1 MPATVRVVKIVEIP
15 FNKFIGV
22 EKVILLRKAIMRIQ
36 SLLKQM
42 TLAALAL
49 VFAISCSRS
58 TPNVNS
64 SPEARTPS
72 SFRVAMLTTGSKD
85 NQSWDQACF
94 EGLNLI
100 KNKFNAE
107 VDITDSIDGEN
118 SEPTIRKYAQ
128 SRYDLVIAA
137 SGAYSKAAEKV
148 AKEFPRTKF
157 ALITTHPGNN
167 RNLGA
172 VAFRSGEVGYLAGAL
187 AAIKTKS
194 NKVGYIV
201 GEPYPVYKE
210 EEALFRRGVKATN
223 PSVQAST
230 AFLNSWVDTEKAI
243 KIATDMVASGVD
255 VLTFNA
261 GEAGLAALKAVSQKP
276 GVFVIGRTKDQ
287 YEVAPGKVLTSVL
300 QDIPN
305 LVLNVAVLTQ
315 QGRWEG
321 KLYKF
326 GLKEKIYDFAPFR
339 GSLTSQEEDT
349 FKTIR
354 EAVTT
359 GKIDVS
365 P

>member
-1 MPATVRVVKIVEIP
+1 MRAKVRGVKIVEIP
-15 FNKFIGV
+15 FNKFLGV

-42 TLAALAL
+42 TLVALAL
-49 VFAISCSRS
+49 FFAISCSRS

-64 SPEARTPS
+64 SPEASTSS
-72 SFRVAMLTTGSKD
+72 SFKVAMVTVGSKD
-85 NQSWDQACF
+85 NNSWAQSCF

-100 KNKFNAE
+100 KDKFNAQ
-107 VDITDSIDGEN
+107 VDFTGLDSEQ
-118 SEPTIRKYAQ
+118 SEAAIRKYAQ
-128 SRYDLVIAA
+128 SGYDLVIAA
-137 SGAYSKAAEKV
+137 GGGYAKAAEKV
-148 AKEFPRTKF
+148 AKQFPRTKF

-172 VAFRSGEVGYLAGAL
+172 VAFRSGEVGYLTGAL
-187 AAIKTKS
+187 AAMKTKS

-230 AFLNSWVDTEKAI
+230 AFLNSWVDTEKAT

-255 VLTFNA
+255 VLAFNA
-261 GEAGLAALKAVSQKP
+261 DEAGLAALKAVTQKP
-276 GVFVIGRTKDQ
+276 GVFVIGWAKDQ
-287 YEVAPGKVLTSVL
+287 YELAPGKVLTSVL

-339 GSLTSQEEDT
+339 GTLTSQEEDA

>member
-1 MPATVRVVKIVEIP
+1 MRARVRVVKIVEIP

-36 SLLKQM
+36 SLFKQM

-49 VFAISCSRS
+49 FFALSCSRS
-58 TPNVNS
+58 TPNVSS
-64 SPEARTPS
+64 SPEATTSS
-72 SFRVAMLTTGSKD
+72 SFRVAMLTTGSKEK
-85 NQSWDQACF
+85 NSWDQACF

-100 KNKFNAE
+100 KDKFNAQ
-107 VDITDSIDGEN
+107 VDFIGHIDAEH
-118 SEPTIRKYAQ
+118 SEAAIRKYAQ
-128 SRYDLVIAA
+128 SGYDLVIAA
-137 SGAYSKAAEKV
+137 SGAYPKAAEKV

-157 ALITTHPGNN
+157 ALLTTHPGNN
-167 RNLGA
+167 KNLGA
-172 VAFRSGEVGYLAGAL
+172 VAFRSGEVGYLTGAL
-187 AAIKTKS
+187 AAMKTKS

-223 PSVQAST
+223 PSVQAPT
-230 AFLNSWVDTEKAI
+230 AFLNTWSDTDKAT
-243 KIATDMVASGVD
+243 KVATDMVASGVD
-255 VLTFNA
+255 VLVING
-261 GEAGLAALKAVSQKP
+261 GEAGLAALKAVTQKP
-276 GVFVIGRTKDQ
+276 GVFVIGWAKDQ
-287 YEVAPGKVLTSVL
+287 YELARGKVLTSVL

-339 GSLTSQEEDT
+339 GTLTSQEEDT

>member
-1 MPATVRVVKIVEIP
+1 MKIGEIP

-36 SLLKQM
+36 SLFKQM
-42 TLAALAL
+42 TLVALAL
-49 VFAISCSRS
+49 FFAIGCNRS

-64 SPEARTPS
+64 SPEASTSS
-72 SFRVAMLTTGSKD
+72 SFRVALVATGPKD
-85 NQSWDQACF
+85 NNSWDQACF

-100 KNKFNAE
+100 KDKYNAR
-107 VDITDSIDGEN
+107 VDFTGSID
-118 SEPTIRKYAQ
+118 SEHSEAVIRKYAQ
-128 SRYDLVIAA
+128 SGYDLVIAC
-137 SGAYSKAAEKV
+137 SGAYIKAAEKV

-157 ALITTHPGNN
+157 ALVTTYPGNN
-167 RNLGA
+167 QNLGA
-172 VAFRSGEVGYLAGAL
+172 VAFRSGEVGYLTGAL
-187 AAIKTKS
+187 AAMKTKS

-223 PSVQAST
+223 PSVQPST
-230 AFLNSWVDTEKAI
+230 AFLNSWSDTDKAT
-243 KIATDMVASGVD
+243 KVATDMVASGVD
-255 VLTFNA
+255 VLAINA
-261 GEAGLAALKAVSQKP
+261 DEAGFAALKAVTQKP
-276 GVFVIGRTKDQ
+276 GVFVIGWSKDQ
-287 YEVAPGKVLTSVL
+287 YELAPGKVLTSVL

-339 GSLTSQEEDT
+339 GTLTSQEEDT

-354 EAVTT
+354 DAVTT
-359 GKIDVS
+359 GQIDVS

>member
-1 MPATVRVVKIVEIP
+1 
-15 FNKFIGV
+15 
-22 EKVILLRKAIMRIQ
+22 MRIQ
-36 SLLKQM
+36 SLFKQM
-42 TLAALAL
+42 TVAAITLF
-49 VFAISCSRS
+49 FAICCSRS

-64 SPEARTPS
+64 SPEANTSS
-72 SFRVAMLTTGSKD
+72 SFRVAMVTTGSKD
-85 NQSWDQACF
+85 NHSWDQACF

-100 KNKFNAE
+100 KNKFNAQ
-107 VDITDSIDGEN
+107 VDFTGLDREH
-118 SEPTIRKYAQ
+118 SEAAIRKYAQ
-128 SRYDLVIAA
+128 SGYDLVIAA
-137 SGAYSKAAEKV
+137 SGGYAKAAEKV

-172 VAFRSGEVGYLAGAL
+172 VAFRSGEVGYLTGAL
-187 AAIKTKS
+187 AAMKTKS

-201 GEPYPVYKE
+201 GAAYPVYKE

-230 AFLNSWVDTEKAI
+230 AFLNSWIDTDKAI
-243 KIATDMVASGVD
+243 KVATEMVASGVD
-255 VLTFNA
+255 VLTINA
-261 GEAGLAALKAVSQKP
+261 GEAGLVALKAVSQKP

-300 QDIPN
+300 EDIPN

-339 GSLTSQEEDT
+339 GTLTSQEEDT

>member
-1 MPATVRVVKIVEIP
+1 MRARVRVVKIVEIP

-22 EKVILLRKAIMRIQ
+22 EKVILLRKAIMQIQ
-36 SLLKQM
+36 SLFKQM
-42 TLAALAL
+42 TLVALAL
-49 VFAISCSRS
+49 FFAISCSRS

-64 SPEARTPS
+64 SPEASTSS
-72 SFRVAMLTTGSKD
+72 SFRVALVTRGPKD
-85 NQSWDQACF
+85 NNSWAQACF

-100 KNKFNAE
+100 KNKFNAQ
-107 VDITDSIDGEN
+107 VDFTGLDGEH
-118 SEPTIRKYAQ
+118 SEVAIRKYAQ
-128 SRYDLVIAA
+128 SGYDLVIVANGGYA
-137 SGAYSKAAEKV
+137 KAAEKV

-157 ALITTHPGNN
+157 ALVTTHPGNN

-172 VAFRSGEVGYLAGAL
+172 VAFRSGEVGYLTGAL
-187 AAIKTKS
+187 AAMKTKS
-194 NKVGYIV
+194 HKVGYIV
-201 GEPYPVYKE
+201 GAPYPVYKE

-230 AFLNSWVDTEKAI
+230 AFLNTWSDTDKAT
-243 KIATDMVASGVD
+243 KVATDMVASGVD
-255 VLTFNA
+255 VLVINA
-261 GEAGLAALKAVSQKP
+261 DEAGLAALKAVTQKP
-276 GVFVIGRTKDQ
+276 GVFVIGWTKDQ
-287 YEVAPGKVLTSVL
+287 YELAPGKVLTSVL

-315 QGRWEG
+315 KGRWEG

-326 GLKEKIYDFAPFR
+326 GIKEKIYDFAPFR

>member
-1 MPATVRVVKIVEIP
+1 MRARVRVLKIVEIA

-36 SLLKQM
+36 SFLKQM
-42 TLAALAL
+42 TLVALAL
-49 VFAISCSRS
+49 FFAISCSRS

-64 SPEARTPS
+64 APEASTSS
-72 SFRVAMLTTGSKD
+72 SFRVALVVTGSKD
-85 NQSWDQACF
+85 KNSWAQACF

-100 KNKFNAE
+100 KDKFNAQ
-107 VDITDSIDGEN
+107 VDFTGLDGED
-118 SEPTIRKYAQ
+118 SEAALRKYAQ
-128 SRYDLVIAA
+128 SGYDLVIAA
-137 SGAYSKAAEKV
+137 SGGYIKAAEKV
-148 AKEFPRTKF
+148 AKEFPQTKF
-157 ALITTHPGNN
+157 ALVTTYPGNN
-167 RNLGA
+167 QNLGA
-172 VAFRSGEVGYLAGAL
+172 VAFRSGEVGYLTGAL
-187 AAIKTKS
+187 AAMKTKS

-201 GEPYPVYKE
+201 GAAYPVYKE

-230 AFLNSWVDTEKAI
+230 AFLNSWIDTDKAT
-243 KIATDMVASGVD
+243 KVATDMVASGVD
-255 VLTFNA
+255 VLTINA
-261 GEAGLAALKAVSQKP
+261 DEAGLAALKAVTQKP
-276 GVFVIGRTKDQ
+276 GVLVIGWAKDQ
-287 YEVAPGKVLTSVL
+287 YELAPGKVLTSVL

-315 QGRWEG
+315 EGRWEG

-339 GSLTSQEEDT
+339 GSLTSQEEDN

-354 EAVTT
+354 DAVTT
-359 GKIDVS
+359 GQIDVS

>member
-1 MPATVRVVKIVEIP
+1 MRSRVRAVKIVEIAL
-15 FNKFIGV
+15 NKFIEV

-49 VFAISCSRS
+49 FFAIGCSRS

-64 SPEARTPS
+64 SPEASTSS
-72 SFRVAMLTTGSKD
+72 SFRVAMVTIGPKD
-85 NQSWDQACF
+85 NNSWAQGCF

-100 KNKFNAE
+100 KDKFNAQ
-107 VDITDSIDGEN
+107 VDFTDNIDGEH
-118 SEPTIRKYAQ
+118 SEAAIRKYAQ
-128 SRYDLVIAA
+128 SGYGLVIAC

-167 RNLGA
+167 KNLGA
-172 VAFRSGEVGYLAGAL
+172 VAFRSGEVGYLTGAL
-187 AAIKTKS
+187 AAMKTKS

-201 GEPYPVYKE
+201 GAPYPVYKE

-223 PSVQAST
+223 PSVQPST
-230 AFLNSWVDTEKAI
+230 AFLNTWSDTDKAT
-243 KIATDMVASGVD
+243 KVATDMVASGVD
-255 VLTFNA
+255 VLTINA
-261 GEAGLAALKAVSQKP
+261 DEAGLAALKAVTQKP
-276 GVFVIGRTKDQ
+276 GVFVIGWAKDQ
-287 YEVAPGKVLTSVL
+287 YELAPGKVLTSVL

-305 LVLNVAVLTQ
+305 LVLNAVVLTQ

-326 GLKEKIYDFAPFR
+326 GLREKIYDFAPFR

>member
-1 MPATVRVVKIVEIP
+1 MRARVIVVKIVEIP
-15 FNKFIGV
+15 FNKFIGG
-22 EKVILLRKAIMRIQ
+22 EKVILLRKAIMQIQ
-36 SLLKQM
+36 SLFKQM

-49 VFAISCSRS
+49 FFAISCSRS

-64 SPEARTPS
+64 SPEASTSS
-72 SFRVAMLTTGSKD
+72 SFRVAMVVPGSKD
-85 NQSWDQACF
+85 DNSWVQGCF

-100 KNKFNAE
+100 KDKFNAQ
-107 VDITDSIDGEN
+107 VDFTENIDDEDSEAA
-118 SEPTIRKYAQ
+118 IRKYAQ
-128 SRYDLVIAA
+128 SGYDLVIAA
-137 SGAYSKAAEKV
+137 SGGYIKAAEKV

-157 ALITTHPGNN
+157 ALVTTYPGNN
-167 RNLGA
+167 QNLGA
-172 VAFRSGEVGYLAGAL
+172 VAFRSGEVGYLTGAL
-187 AAIKTKS
+187 AAMKTKS

-201 GEPYPVYKE
+201 GAAYPVYKE

-223 PSVQAST
+223 SSVQAST
-230 AFLNSWVDTEKAI
+230 AFLNSWVDTEKAT
-243 KIATDMVASGVD
+243 KVATEMVASGVD
-255 VLTFNA
+255 VLTINA
-261 GEAGLAALKAVSQKP
+261 DEAGLAALKAVTQKP
-276 GVFVIGRTKDQ
+276 GVLVIGWAKDQ
-287 YEVAPGKVLTSVL
+287 YELAPSKVLTSVL

-339 GSLTSQEEDT
+339 GSLTSQEEET

>member
-1 MPATVRVVKIVEIP
+1 MRARVRVVKIVEIP

-36 SLLKQM
+36 SLFKQI
-42 TLAALAL
+42 TLVAVALFFAL
-49 VFAISCSRS
+49 SCSRS

-64 SPEARTPS
+64 SPEASTSS
-72 SFRVAMLTTGSKD
+72 SFRVALVVTGSKD
-85 NQSWDQACF
+85 NNSWAQACF

-100 KNKFNAE
+100 KDKFNAQ
-107 VDITDSIDGEN
+107 VDFTGLDNEDSEAAL
-118 SEPTIRKYAQ
+118 RKYAQ
-128 SRYDLVIAA
+128 SGYDLVIAA
-137 SGAYSKAAEKV
+137 SGGYIKAAEKV
-148 AKEFPRTKF
+148 AQEFPRTKF
-157 ALITTHPGNN
+157 ALFTTYPGNN
-167 RNLGA
+167 KNLGA
-172 VAFRSGEVGYLAGAL
+172 VAFRSGEVGYLTGAL
-187 AAIKTKS
+187 AAMKTKS

-201 GEPYPVYKE
+201 GAPYPVYKE

-230 AFLNSWVDTEKAI
+230 AFLNSWIDTDQATKV
-243 KIATDMVASGVD
+243 ATDMVASGVD
-255 VLTFNA
+255 VLTINA
-261 GEAGLAALKAVSQKP
+261 DEAGLAALKAVTQKP
-276 GVFVIGRTKDQ
+276 GVFVIGWAKDQ
-287 YEVAPGKVLTSVL
+287 YEQAPGKVLTSVL

-339 GSLTSQEEDT
+339 GTLTSQEEDT

>member
-1 MPATVRVVKIVEIP
+1 MRAKVRVVKIVEIP
-15 FNKFIGV
+15 LNKFIGV
-22 EKVILLRKAIMRIQ
+22 EKVILLRKAIMQIQ
-36 SLLKQM
+36 SLFKQM
-42 TLAALAL
+42 TLVALAL
-49 VFAISCSRS
+49 FFAISCSRS

-64 SPEARTPS
+64 SPEASTSS
-72 SFRVAMLTTGSKD
+72 SFRVAMVTIGPKD
-85 NQSWDQACF
+85 NHSWAQSCF

-100 KNKFNAE
+100 KDKFNAE
-107 VDITDSIDGEN
+107 VDFTDKIDGEH
-118 SEPTIRKYAQ
+118 SEAAIRKYAQ
-128 SRYDLVIAA
+128 SGYDLVIAA
-137 SGAYSKAAEKV
+137 SGAYAKAAEKV

-172 VAFRSGEVGYLAGAL
+172 VAFRSGEVGYLTGAL
-187 AAIKTKS
+187 AAMKTKS
-194 NKVGYIV
+194 HKVGYIV
-201 GEPYPVYKE
+201 GAPYPVYKE

-230 AFLNSWVDTEKAI
+230 AFLNTWSDTDKAT
-243 KIATDMVASGVD
+243 KVATDMVASGVD
-255 VLTFNA
+255 VLAFNA
-261 GEAGLAALKAVSQKP
+261 DEAGLAALKAVTQKP
-276 GVFVIGRTKDQ
+276 GVFVIGWGKDQ
-287 YEVAPGKVLTSVL
+287 YKLAPGKVLTSVL
-300 QDIPN
+300 EDIPN
-305 LVLNVAVLTQ
+305 LVLNAAVLTQ

-339 GSLTSQEEDT
+339 GTLTSQEEDT

>member
-1 MPATVRVVKIVEIP
+1 
-15 FNKFIGV
+15 
-22 EKVILLRKAIMRIQ
+22 MRIQ
-36 SLLKQM
+36 SLFKKM
-42 TLAALAL
+42 TLATLAL

-58 TPNVNS
+58 TPNVDS
-64 SPEARTPS
+64 SPEASTSS
-72 SFRVAMLTTGSKD
+72 SFRVALVTTGPKD
-85 NQSWDQACF
+85 NNSWDQACF

-100 KNKFNAE
+100 KDKFNAQ
-107 VDITDSIDGEN
+107 VDFIGHIDAEH
-118 SEPTIRKYAQ
+118 SEAALRKYAQ
-128 SRYDLVIAA
+128 SGYDLVIAA
-137 SGAYSKAAEKV
+137 SGGYAKAAEKV

-172 VAFRSGEVGYLAGAL
+172 VAFRSGEVGYLTGVL
-187 AAIKTKS
+187 AAMKTKS

-201 GEPYPVYKE
+201 GAAYPVYKE

-230 AFLNSWVDTEKAI
+230 AFLNSWIDTEKATRV
-243 KIATDMVASGVD
+243 ATDMVASGVD
-255 VLTFNA
+255 VLVINA
-261 GEAGLAALKAVSQKP
+261 GKAGLVALTAVSQKP

-300 QDIPN
+300 EDIPN

-339 GSLTSQEEDT
+339 GTLTSQEEET
-349 FKTIR
+349 FKTLR

>member
-1 MPATVRVVKIVEIP
+1 MRARVRVVKFVKIP

-22 EKVILLRKAIMRIQ
+22 EKVALLRKALMRIQ
-36 SLLKQM
+36 SLFKQM

-49 VFAISCSRS
+49 FFALSCSRS

-64 SPEARTPS
+64 SPEASTSS
-72 SFRVAMLTTGSKD
+72 SFRVAMLTTGAKD

-118 SEPTIRKYAQ
+118 SEATIRKYAQ
-128 SRYDLVIAA
+128 SGYDLVIAA
-137 SGAYSKAAEKV
+137 SGAYSTTAEKV

-167 RNLGA
+167 QNLGA
-172 VAFRSGEVGYLAGAL
+172 VAFRSGEVGYLTGAL

-230 AFLNSWVDTEKAI
+230 AFLNSWVDTEKAT

-287 YEVAPGKVLTSVL
+287 YELAPGKVLTSVL

-339 GSLTSQEEDT
+339 GTLTSQEEDA

>member
-1 MPATVRVVKIVEIP
+1 MKIGEIP

-22 EKVILLRKAIMRIQ
+22 EKVTLLRKAIMRIQ
-36 SLLKQM
+36 SFLKQM

-49 VFAISCSRS
+49 FFAIGCSRS
-58 TPNVNS
+58 APNVNS
-64 SPEARTPS
+64 SPEASTS
-72 SFRVAMLTTGSKD
+72 GSFSVAMLTTGSKD
-85 NQSWDQACF
+85 NHSWDQACF
-94 EGLNLI
+94 EGLNLV

-118 SEPTIRKYAQ
+118 SEATIRKYAQ
-128 SRYDLVIAA
+128 SGYDLVIAC
-137 SGAYSKAAEKV
+137 SGAYLKVAEKV

-172 VAFRSGEVGYLAGAL
+172 VAFRSGEVGYLTGAL

-194 NKVGYIV
+194 HKVGYIV
-201 GEPYPVYKE
+201 GAAYPVYKE

-223 PSVQAST
+223 SSVQAST
-230 AFLNSWVDTEKAI
+230 AFLNSWSDTEKAI
-243 KIATDMVASGVD
+243 KVATDMVASGVD
-255 VLTFNA
+255 VLAINA
-261 GEAGLAALKAVSQKP
+261 DEAGFAALKAVTQKP
-276 GVFVIGRTKDQ
+276 GVFVIGWSKDQ
-287 YEVAPGKVLTSVL
+287 YELAPGKVITSVL

-339 GSLTSQEEDT
+339 GTLTSQEEDS
-349 FKTIR
+349 FKIIR

>member
-1 MPATVRVVKIVEIP
+1 MRARVRVVKIVEIP

-49 VFAISCSRS
+49 IFAISCSRS

-64 SPEARTPS
+64 SPEASTSS
-72 SFRVAMLTTGSKD
+72 SFRVAMVTIGPKD
-85 NQSWDQACF
+85 DKSWAQGGF

-100 KNKFNAE
+100 KDKFNAQ
-107 VDITDSIDGEN
+107 VDFSGSIDDADGEA
-118 SEPTIRKYAQ
+118 TLRKYAQ
-128 SRYDLVIAA
+128 SGYDLVIAA
-137 SGAYSKAAEKV
+137 HGGYAKAAEKV
-148 AKEFPRTKF
+148 AKEFPQTKF
-157 ALITTHPGNN
+157 ALVTTHPGNN

-172 VAFRSGEVGYLAGAL
+172 VAFRSGEVGYLTGAL
-187 AAIKTKS
+187 AAMKTKS

-201 GEPYPVYKE
+201 GAPYPVYKE

-230 AFLNSWVDTEKAI
+230 AFLNSWTDTDKAI
-243 KIATDMVASGVD
+243 KVATDMVASGVD
-255 VLTFNA
+255 VLAINA
-261 GEAGLAALKAVSQKP
+261 DEAGLAALKAVTQKP
-276 GVFVIGRTKDQ
+276 GVLVIGWAKDQ
-287 YEVAPGKVLTSVL
+287 YELAPGKVLTSVL

-339 GSLTSQEEDT
+339 GSLTSQEEET

-359 GKIDVS
+359 GQIDVS